1 MSNVANRVSAGP
13 SIMEW
18 MAEHYVPAGRVRGTV
33 LLQYATI
40 ILCCMPRSK

>member
-18 MAEHYVPAGRVRGTV
+18 MAEHYVLHPVLSGGLTSSPAGQ
-33 LLQYATI
+33 LSLQVD
-40 ILCCMPRSK
+40 